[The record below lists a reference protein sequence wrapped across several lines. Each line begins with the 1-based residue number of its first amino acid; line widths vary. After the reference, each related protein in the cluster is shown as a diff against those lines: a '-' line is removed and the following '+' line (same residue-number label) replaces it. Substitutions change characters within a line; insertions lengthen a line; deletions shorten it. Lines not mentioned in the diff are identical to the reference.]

1 MESRLASL
9 LLFVF
14 FNCNEEIIAYN
25 IINPFFYSDDLSE
38 NELTQPPSHLVS
50 IHKPGPN
57 QILSYKLQKLS
68 WRVIIIVIQ
77 KLRVIDNGDWRMV
90 IGDDEL

>member
-1 MESRLASL
+1 MEVGTYWSRELHL
-9 LLFVF
+9 CVF
-14 FNCNEEIIAYN
+14 FQSINVYN
-25 IINPFFYSDDLSE
+25 IINPFLYSDDLSE
-38 NELTQPPSHLVS
+38 NQLTQPPSHLVS

-68 WRVIIIVIQ
+68 WRVMIIVIQ
-77 KLRVIDNGDWRMV
+77 KLRVIDNEDWRMV